1 MKPIHPSKN
10 ETVQFSSTQMCL
22 LFLATFGI
30 GYALV
35 KSYKVAAFEN
45 SSIILIC
52 AGVAVIAGICRRVY
66 AQK

>member
-1 MKPIHPSKN
+1 M
-10 ETVQFSSTQMCL
+10 
-22 LFLATFGI
+22 FLASFGI

-35 KSYKVAAFEN
+35 KSYKTWALED